1 LPSDSG
7 FVRLFEELYDPALV
21 FERTDGQF
29 LAANEAAVLLLG
41 YAPERFASLTPSDIH
56 PHEIPRL
63 EAFLAPVQA
72 HGRWVGDDLS
82 CRTKQGR
89 HVPAELR
96 ASAIELDGR
105 HCILAFVRDRRQDR
119 LARLGGSR
127 RLMHDLR
134 NTLATAQ
141 LVADGLASHP
151 DRLVAQRADVIT
163 RSIERVVSMCRAAL
177 SVGQSVEPSPRRERF
192 LLVDVVGEVV
202 ASIGPCEAIGAEV
215 ALGRGNRAVVDA
227 DFDQLYRILLNLCRN
242 AIDAGADGVTIDGFN
257 RGGDV
262 VIEIVDYGPGLPEAV
277 RAELFSEKGSSTSG
291 GAGLGLMIA
300 AELAANHGGRLELA
314 GTSPHG
320 TRFLLVLPTEVAE
333 AD

>member
-1 LPSDSG
+1 
-7 FVRLFEELYDPALV
+7 
-21 FERTDGQF
+21 
-29 LAANEAAVLLLG
+29 
-41 YAPERFASLTPSDIH
+41 
-56 PHEIPRL
+56 
-63 EAFLAPVQA
+63 VQA

-163 RSIERVVSMCRAAL
+163 RSM
-177 SVGQSVEPSPRRERF
+177 
-192 LLVDVVGEVV
+192 
-202 ASIGPCEAIGAEV
+202 
-215 ALGRGNRAVVDA
+215 
-227 DFDQLYRILLNLCRN
+227 
-242 AIDAGADGVTIDGFN
+242 TIDGFN

-262 VIEIVDYGPGLPEAV
+262 VIEIVDACAAFFGEGQCVIRRDA
-277 RAELFSEKGSSTSG
+277 RAW
-291 GAGLGLMIA
+291 
-300 AELAANHGGRLELA
+300 
-314 GTSPHG
+314 
-320 TRFLLVLPTEVAE
+320 
-333 AD
+333 